1 MMIEQA
7 IYEILTANA
16 AVAALVADRVY
27 PGLITQGGTLPAIAY
42 QPVEREI
49 VQALNQSCKLV
60 RKRIRVFS
68 VTRRQ
73 TGGDYTGAFALD
85 LAVNEALNRFAG
97 EVFNNSV
104 SPPVDSITIQDI
116 FAETRGLLPGE
127 QITADTETRSVFTD
141 FNVWGHEQI

>member
-16 AVAALVADRVY
+16 AVVALVSDRVY
-27 PGLITQGGTLPAIAY
+27 PGIITQGATLPALAY

-49 VQALNQSCKLV
+49 IQALNASCKLV

-68 VTRRQ
+68 VTRRE

-104 SPPVDSITIQDI
+104 SPPVDSIKIQDI
-116 FAETRGLLPGE
+116 FAETRGLLP
-127 QITADTETRSVFTD
+127 DDNTEARQVFSD